1 MSAGRRL
8 SSSFFP
14 VCRRIKELSV
24 SFFEA
29 VLLGFLQGITE
40 FLPVSSSGHLVI
52 ARQFLAIRDI
62 PILFDVLLHVS
73 TLLVVSL
80 VFRAGIVRLIC
91 SFFRLVT
98 LRSVDSED
106 RGTIFAIIVATFV
119 TAVLGL
125 TVESFSPGEHPRLVA
140 GLFLVTGAIL
150 FLPKVLSWGGGS
162 RVPGI
167 TTGLI
172 VGAAQG
178 LGVFPGI
185 SRSGITI
192 TASQGAG
199 LSRERA
205 GEFAFII
212 SIPAILGALVLTL
225 RDLESLSGRIDLP
238 GLAGGMLSSFVVGY
252 ISLKLLLRLV
262 RRGNLH
268 YFSFYLVPLGL
279 ISLFLF

>member
-1 MSAGRRL
+1 MS
-8 SSSFFP
+8 F
-14 VCRRIKELSV
+14 I
-24 SFFEA
+24 EA

-52 ARQFLAIRDI
+52 ARQFLEIQDI

-80 VFRAGIVRLIC
+80 VFRASLIRLIR

-98 LRSVDSED
+98 AKPVDPED

-119 TAVLGL
+119 TALLGL
-125 TVESFSPGEHPRLVA
+125 TIESFSPGEHPRLVA
-140 GLFLVTGAIL
+140 GLFLVTGGIL
-150 FLPKVLSWGGGS
+150 FLPKIFSWGSGT
-162 RVPGI
+162 RLPGI

-192 TASQGAG
+192 TASQYAG

-225 RDLESLSGRIDLP
+225 RDLESLSGRISL
-238 GLAGGMLSSFVVGY
+238 LSLTGGMLSSFVVGF
-252 ISLKLLLRLV
+252 ISLQLLLRLV

-268 YFSFYLVPLGL
+268 YFSLYLVPLGL